1 MTRLECQHTSK
12 LMLIIDKVAIGGQDF
27 LPWLGAR

>member
-1 MTRLECQHTSK
+1 
-12 LMLIIDKVAIGGQDF
+12 MLIIDKVAIGGQDF